1 MLLKYSFDITLTHDH
16 SLLVVVTVYALN
28 RTEIDK
34 IVSDAHIKRRT
45 EIDKIVSD
53 AQIRGEQR

>member
-1 MLLKYSFDITLTHDH
+1 VLLKYSFDITLTHDH

-28 RTEIDK
+28 RTD
-34 IVSDAHIKRRT
+34 
-45 EIDKIVSD
+45 IDKIVSD